1 MHDYKKKWLLPK
13 VLLKCTTVHQW
24 LLLRLLTCVF
34 QWKKNGG
41 TPVQV
46 YKNRYKHMTNPSM
59 VLPKLLNKC
68 RYITVQKKVYISNGT
83 TIPCAMYQCKKRK
96 CTKFVLYTYLV
107 WESTEVLEG
116 GCAHWAEE
124 LGESAWVQ
132 PKFQVAQDRNYQYLR
147 CHYRIFEKTEW
158 NASS

>member
-1 MHDYKKKWLLPK
+1 MAAAEGPVK
-13 VLLKCTTVHQW
+13 VYNRTSVAAAEAPYMCISM
-24 LLLRLLTCVF
+24 
-34 QWKKNGG
+34 KKNGG

-107 WESTEVLEG
+107 
-116 GCAHWAEE
+116 
-124 LGESAWVQ
+124 
-132 PKFQVAQDRNYQYLR
+132 
-147 CHYRIFEKTEW
+147 
-158 NASS
+158 